1 MPNAAIKPHGLS
13 EHDAISAGPSGR
25 DIQEETLGSD
35 LRGQLHIV
43 QNSTPAL
50 HPAPGPEIGRL
61 SVEVN
66 APGDPQ
72 TPVHRLVPQSP
83 GHECLMNAR
92 QVAEKLGLSERFIRD
107 HTTRRTPR
115 IAAVKLGKLI
125 RYRQVD
131 IDIFMAELHTMPLF
145 HRPGFRV

>member
-13 EHDAISAGPSGR
+13 EDDAISARPSGR
-25 DIQEETLGSD
+25 DIQEETLASD

-43 QNSTPAL
+43 QNSTPAFP
-50 HPAPGPEIGRL
+50 PAPEPEIGRR

-92 QVAEKLGLSERFIRD
+92 QVAKRL
-107 HTTRRTPR
+107 RREST
-115 IAAVKLGKLI
+115 AV
-125 RYRQVD
+125 
-131 IDIFMAELHTMPLF
+131 M
-145 HRPGFRV
+145 